1 MVERGGRRVRGR
13 RRFTLF
19 AGALLAILVLGAGG
33 LAIYAAA
40 ALSRFERVEA
50 RRSTVLYAAP
60 PVLRPGVHVGGL
72 DLAGI
77 LSRVGYRETRGA
89 SGPGQFS
96 RSDSAWEIHVAG
108 PAAGRVTLAVS
119 GGRITRLR
127 QGDAEVQSVALPP
140 ELLASAGADM
150 GENIRPVRLPDVPA
164 VLRNAVLAT
173 EDVRFYEHGGVDPRG
188 ILRALWTNIRKGR
201 VAEGGSTIT
210 QQLVKSRLLNP
221 ERTLARKVNEA
232 LLSTVLEWRYS
243 KDQILEAYLNEIYL
257 GQWGGSAVRGVGAA
271 SRAYFGKEVHQVTL
285 AEAALLAGMIRA
297 PNSYSPVS
305 NPVRAR
311 ERRDVVL
318 SRLRDLGRISEADYR
333 RARKELVRARVTPTN
348 GLVAPYFID
357 YVRAELERNPDLELA
372 GQHGVRVYTTLDPVL
387 QRLAEAAVVKGMDRL
402 ETARPRLRRKGPEE
416 RLQAAMVV
424 LDPATGQVRAL
435 VGGRDY
441 RSSQFNRAVLAR
453 RQPGSA
459 FKPFVYLTALTPRK
473 DATLFTA
480 ASLIEDAPITIMMD
494 GKPWTPK
501 NYDDRYEGT
510 VTVRRALEG
519 SLNTATVR
527 LAQAVGLPAVIDTAR
542 GLGMEGDL
550 RPVPALTLGVFEIT
564 PLQLARAYLP
574 LANGGLAPA
583 GGAVEAVADDGGRAL
598 WSASREARP
607 VIGALE
613 AYLVTSLL
621 EGVINAGTGAS
632 ARAAGVPGAVAGKTG
647 TTNDGRDAWFV
658 GYAPNLLALVWVGF
672 DDGVAAGLSG
682 SEGALP
688 IWSEFMRQALEVY
701 PGGAFPEP
709 AGITRAK
716 VDVTTGR
723 RATAFCPLVATE
735 VFLSGTEPPPC
746 EEHGGVTEQ
755 IERWWDRVWDWF
767 RK

>member
-60 PVLRPGVHVGGL
+60 PVLRPGVHVGAL

-333 RARKELVRARVTPTN
+333 RARKEPVRARVTPTN